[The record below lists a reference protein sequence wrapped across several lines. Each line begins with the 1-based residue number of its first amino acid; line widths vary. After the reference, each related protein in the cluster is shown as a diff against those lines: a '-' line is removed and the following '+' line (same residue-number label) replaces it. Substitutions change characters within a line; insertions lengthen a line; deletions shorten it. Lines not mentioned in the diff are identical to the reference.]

1 MFFIH
6 YQRGTTRSTPMMDQ
20 CACMPLDQSPCKF
33 IVERLEHSH
42 HLTWSLPEERQWKL
56 NQPNIHFCYQA
67 WLTSIDYKKRPW
79 IISMSFKYGKS
90 ACPVMISWDTYDLS
104 PNYSSQRMKCARTQ
118 TYHVAGIHQ
127 RDSMVMPRQVQ
138 FHPHPNLPS
147 FLFQIAQIQQS
158 PTNDDYIGYVS
169 CFLTNRCMNS
179 C

>member
-90 ACPVMISWDTYDLS
+90 ACPVMISWDTYDPITACKEWNAQERKHTTWQGFIKEIPWLCHLRY
-104 PNYSSQRMKCARTQ
+104 NF
-118 TYHVAGIHQ
+118 IHI
-127 RDSMVMPRQVQ
+127 
-138 FHPHPNLPS
+138 
-147 FLFQIAQIQQS
+147 QIYQAFFS
-158 PTNDDYIGYVS
+158 K
-169 CFLTNRCMNS
+169 
-179 C
+179 